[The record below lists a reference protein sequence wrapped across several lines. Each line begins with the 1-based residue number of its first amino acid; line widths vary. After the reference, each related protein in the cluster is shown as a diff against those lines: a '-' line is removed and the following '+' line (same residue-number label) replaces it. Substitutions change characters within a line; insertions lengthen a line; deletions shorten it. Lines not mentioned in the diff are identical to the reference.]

1 MLPLPIRQPVHRL
14 LARPVLRGLQQQQ
27 RQPESTYAKAQ
38 SNCNNSRQATDDV
51 APTASARWFSELQA
65 RLQHLRSNASSPPF
79 VEVAGQL
86 MRRTD
91 AQWIRL
97 LAGSQGFLTEPKWR
111 GLDNHQLFWGDMDSM
126 GHINNVMYN
135 RYAETGR
142 VQFFRAHGKDSAAE
156 EKKEWED
163 LVTPQGLGL
172 IMKSITTEFKFPMK
186 FPDRI
191 HVLYK
196 LTEPPNYDTTSLNL
210 EAWVLSDNHR
220 RIAARCI
227 EEIAIYDYAV
237 GKKSVL
243 KSFMVER
250 LQQTFLLQEKARIA
264 FQGEARQV
272 IAAVEKLEAQIR

>member
-1 MLPLPIRQPVHRL
+1 
-14 LARPVLRGLQQQQ
+14 
-27 RQPESTYAKAQ
+27 
-38 SNCNNSRQATDDV
+38 
-51 APTASARWFSELQA
+51 
-65 RLQHLRSNASSPPF
+65 
-79 VEVAGQL
+79 
-86 MRRTD
+86 
-91 AQWIRL
+91 
-97 LAGSQGFLTEPKWR
+97 
-111 GLDNHQLFWGDMDSM
+111 
-126 GHINNVMYN
+126 MYN

-142 VQFFRAHGKDSAAE
+142 VQFFRTHGQDSAAD

-196 LTEPPNYDTTSLNL
+196 LTEPPSYDANFLNL
-210 EAWVLSDNHR
+210 EAWVLSDSHR

-227 EEIAIYDYAV
+227 EEIAIYDYAM

-243 KSFMVER
+243 KSFMVEK

>member
-1 MLPLPIRQPVHRL
+1 MLTSLNRRPVYRR
-14 LARPVLRGLQQQQ
+14 LARSVLGR
-27 RQPESTYAKAQ
+27 RQHLPESTYAKAQ
-38 SNCNNSRQATDDV
+38 LNCDSSGQANGDV

-65 RLQHLRSNASSPPF
+65 RLQHLRSRARSPRF
-79 VEVAGQL
+79 VEEADQL
-86 MRRTD
+86 LQRTNT
-91 AQWIRL
+91 QWIQL

-135 RYAETGR
+135 RYVETGR
-142 VQFFRAHGKDSAAE
+142 VQFFRTHGQDSAAG

-172 IMKSITTEFKFPMK
+172 ILKTITTEFKFPMK

-196 LTEPPNYDTTSLNL
+196 LSEPPTYDTTSLNL
-210 EAWVLSDNHR
+210 EAWILSDQHR
-220 RIAARCI
+220 RIAARSLD
-227 EEIAIYDYAV
+227 ETAIYDYAA
-237 GKKSVL
+237 GNKSVL
-243 KSFMVER
+243 KPFMVEK
-250 LQQTFLLQEKARIA
+250 LQETFLMQERARIR

-272 IAAVEKLEAQIR
+272 IADVEKLEAEIK